1 MPQRPGRVYIIA
13 EAGINHGGDIAVAR
27 RMVEVAAKAG
37 VDAVKFQSFTAKGLT
52 HEKLAS
58 DQHEFFSK
66 YELTREEHTRLA
78 DACRENGVDFLSTPF
93 DFEMVDLLDSL
104 GVPAFKI
111 ASSDLTFLPLIE
123 YAAAKG
129 KPMYISTGMGN
140 IEESKI
146 ACSVALQHGCPR
158 VVLLQCTTNYPT
170 AYADVNLLAMHTLRA
185 HIGSEIG
192 FSDHSVGNYCCFAA
206 VALGATVI
214 EKHFC
219 LDKSVAGPDI
229 PGSAGPQEL
238 ADLVAGIRSI
248 ELALGS
254 GTKAM
259 RESEKDVAVV
269 ARRSIYYTAVLAAG
283 HVLERR
289 DFIFLRPGSGLPPA
303 DVDQL
308 LGHPLAKDVA
318 AGAMAQ
324 LSDIEK
330 Y

>member
-1 MPQRPGRVYIIA
+1 MAPQPRRVYIIA

-27 RMVEVAAKAG
+27 RMVEVAAAAG

-66 YELTREEHTRLA
+66 YELTREEHVQLA
-78 DACRENGVDFLSTPF
+78 EACREFGVDFLSTPF

-111 ASSDLTFLPLIE
+111 ASCDLTFLPLME
-123 YAAAKG
+123 YTAQKG

-146 ACSVALQHGCPR
+146 ACSVATQHGCPR

-170 AYADVNLLAMHTLRA
+170 AYADVNLLAMHTLRT
-185 HIGSEIG
+185 HIGTEIG
-192 FSDHSVGNYCCFAA
+192 FSDHSIGNYCCFAA
-206 VALGATVI
+206 VALGAAVI

-219 LDKSVAGPDI
+219 LDKSVVGPDI
-229 PGSAGPQEL
+229 PGSAGPAEL
-238 ADLVAGIRSI
+238 AELATGIRSI

-254 GTKAM
+254 GSKAM
-259 RESEKDVAVV
+259 RESEREIAII
-269 ARRSIYYTAVLAAG
+269 ARRSIYYTAVLEAG

-303 DVDQL
+303 DVDKL
-308 LGHPLAKDVA
+308 LGRPLVRDVA

-324 LSDIEK
+324 FSDIEN
-330 Y
+330 

>member
-1 MPQRPGRVYIIA
+1 MAQQPGRVYIIA

-27 RMVEVAAKAG
+27 RMIEVAAAAG

-58 DQHEFFSK
+58 DQHEFFAR
-66 YELTREEHTRLA
+66 YELTREEHVRLA
-78 DACRENGVDFLSTPF
+78 EACREHNVDFLSTPF

-111 ASSDLTFLPLIE
+111 ASCDLTFLPLIE
-123 YAAAKG
+123 YTARKG

-140 IEESKI
+140 IEESKL
-146 ACSVALQHGCPR
+146 ACSVASQHGCPR

-185 HIGSEIG
+185 HIGSEVG
-192 FSDHSVGNYCCFAA
+192 FSDHSIGNYCCFAA

-219 LDKSVAGPDI
+219 LDKNVPGPDI
-229 PGSAGPQEL
+229 PGSAGPDEL
-238 ADLVAGIRSI
+238 ADLTAGIRNI
-248 ELALGS
+248 EQALGS
-254 GTKAM
+254 GAKAM
-259 RESEKDVAVV
+259 RASEKDVATV

-289 DFIFLRPGSGLPPA
+289 DLIFLRPGSGMSPA
-303 DVDQL
+303 EVDQL
-308 LGHPLAKDVA
+308 LGHPLTRDVA

-324 LSDIEK
+324 LADIA
-330 Y
+330 